1 MNWRRLLH
9 TSAMQIALRYAGL
22 YALLI
27 VVGLGVLYWASS
39 GYVDE
44 QIETGLTQR
53 MAELLQIEQKQGRAS
68 LIAALNAQQT
78 IGNGQRFLLLAPS
91 GQQLAGNL
99 HDWPAHLKTYGRVAN
114 VWIAGKL
121 ISSQSEDGYYPMIA
135 EKLPDGS
142 RLLLAQSLQQ
152 AEELMETILYTIL
165 LILLISVLLA
175 ITMGWFMGRALVMRI
190 ELINRTAQAITQ
202 GDFTQRVPVT
212 TRNDEF
218 DQLANHLNT
227 MLQRVEQLLTGLRQV
242 TDNVAHDLRQPL
254 SRLRNRLE
262 ITLLEARDTSE
273 YQQVLTQTIEDA
285 DNLIRTFNALLEI
298 AQAEAGSFR
307 GEWTTVELSGLL
319 EGLGGLYKELAH
331 SQGKQLKIKVQKTLC
346 VIGNRHLLAQAIS
359 NLLDNAIK
367 YTDSNGRIVL
377 EAKQQNEDVMV
388 IISDNGPGIP
398 ADKYAIVLER
408 FARLD
413 AARSS
418 SGSGLGLSV
427 VKAVMDLH
435 KAALNLADNKPG
447 LRISLVFAPANA
459 TTQ

>member
-27 VVGLGVLYWASS
+27 AIGLSFLYWASS
-39 GYVDE
+39 SYVDE
-44 QIETGLTQR
+44 QISTGLKQR
-53 MAELLQIEQKQGRAS
+53 MTELLYIEQTQGRAG
-68 LIAALNAQQT
+68 LIATLNAEQV
-78 IGNGQRFLLLAPS
+78 ISNGRFLLLAS
-91 GQQLAGNL
+91 NGQQLAGNL
-99 HDWPAHLKTYGRVAN
+99 YDWPVYLKTYSRVTN
-114 VWIAGKL
+114 VWIDDKS
-121 ISSQSEDGYYPMIA
+121 ISSESEGADGYWPMIA
-135 EKLPDGS
+135 EKLSDGS

-152 AEELMETILYTIL
+152 SEELMEIILYTIL
-165 LILLISVLLA
+165 LILLISVILA
-175 ITMGWFMGRALVMRI
+175 LTMGWFMGQALVMRI
-190 ELINRTAQAITQ
+190 ELINRTAQAITK

-212 TRNDEF
+212 ARNDEF
-218 DQLANHLNT
+218 DQLANYLNT
-227 MLQRVEQLLTGLRQV
+227 MLQRIEQLLTGLRQV

-262 ITLLEARDTSE
+262 ITLLETRDTSE
-273 YQQVLTQTIEDA
+273 YQQVLAQTIEDA

-307 GEWTTVELSGLL
+307 GEWTVVEMSGLL

-331 SQGKQLKIKVQKTLC
+331 SQGKQLKIKVQKSLS

-367 YTDSNGRIVL
+367 YTNSNGRILL
-377 EAKQQNEDVMV
+377 EAKQQNESVV
-388 IISDNGPGIP
+388 VTISDNGSGIP
-398 ADKYAIVLER
+398 EDKYAIVLER
-408 FARLD
+408 FTRLD

-418 SGSGLGLSV
+418 CGSGLGLSL

-447 LRISLVFAPANA
+447 LRISLVFAPI
-459 TTQ
+459 

>member
-1 MNWRRLLH
+1 
-9 TSAMQIALRYAGL
+9 MQIALRYAGL

-27 VVGLGVLYWASS
+27 AIGFSFLYWASS
-39 GYVDE
+39 SYVDE
-44 QIETGLTQR
+44 QISTGLQQR
-53 MAELLQIEQKQGRAS
+53 MTELLQIEQKQGRAS
-68 LIAALNAQQT
+68 LIATLNAQQT
-78 IGNGQRFLLLAPS
+78 ISNGQRFLLLAPN

-99 HDWPAHLKTYGRVAN
+99 RGWSVSIKTYGRVAN

-121 ISSQSEDGYYPMIA
+121 ISAQSADGYYPMIA
-135 EKLPDGS
+135 EKLSDGS

-165 LILLISVLLA
+165 LILFISVLLA
-175 ITMGWFMGRALVMRI
+175 LTMGWFMGQTLVRRI
-190 ELINRTAQAITQ
+190 DLINRTAQAITK
-202 GDFTQRVPVT
+202 GDFAQRVPVT
-212 TRNDEF
+212 ARNDEF
-218 DQLANHLNT
+218 DQLANHLNI

-273 YQQVLTQTIEDA
+273 YQQVLGQTIEDA

-298 AQAEAGSFR
+298 TQAEAGSFR
-307 GEWTTVELSGLL
+307 GEWTVVELSGLL

-331 SQGKQLKIKVQKTLC
+331 SQGKQLKIKVQKSLC

-367 YTDSNGRIVL
+367 YTDSNGRILL
-377 EAKQQNEDVMV
+377 EAGQQNEDVV
-388 IISDNGPGIP
+388 VTVSDNGSGIP

-408 FARLD
+408 FTRLD
-413 AARSS
+413 TARSS
-418 SGSGLGLSV
+418 SGSGLGLSL

-435 KAALNLADNKPG
+435 KAALNLADNKSG
-447 LRISLVFAPANA
+447 LIVSLVFARAN
-459 TTQ
+459 TTP

>member
-27 VVGLGVLYWASS
+27 VVGLGFLYWASS

-78 IGNGQRFLLLAPS
+78 ISNGQQFLLLAPN

-99 HDWPAHLKTYGRVAN
+99 NGWPVYLKTYGRVAN

-135 EKLPDGS
+135 EKLSDGS

-175 ITMGWFMGRALVMRI
+175 ITMGWFMGRALVVRI
-190 ELINRTAQAITQ
+190 DLINRTAQAITK

-212 TRNDEF
+212 ARNDEF

-273 YQQVLTQTIEDA
+273 YQQVLMQTIEDA

-298 AQAEAGSFR
+298 AQTEAGSFR

-331 SQGKQLKIKVQKTLC
+331 SQGKQLKIKVQKSLC

-367 YTDSNGRIVL
+367 YTDTNGRILL
-377 EAKQQNEDVMV
+377 EAKQQNEGVVV

-398 ADKYAIVLER
+398 AEKYAIVLER
-408 FARLD
+408 FTRLD
-413 AARSS
+413 TARSS
-418 SGSGLGLSV
+418 SGSGLGLSL

-435 KAALNLADNKPG
+435 KASLSLADNKTG
-447 LRISLVFAPANA
+447 LRVSLHFTSA
-459 TTQ
+459 TPQLK

>member
-1 MNWRRLLH
+1 
-9 TSAMQIALRYAGL
+9 MQIALRYAGL

-27 VVGLGVLYWASS
+27 AIGLGFLYWASS
-39 GYVDE
+39 SYVDE
-44 QIETGLTQR
+44 QISTGLKQHMT
-53 MAELLQIEQKQGRAS
+53 ELLQIEQKQGRAS
-68 LIAALNAQQT
+68 LIATLNAEH
-78 IGNGQRFLLLAPS
+78 NGQRFLLLAPN

-99 HDWPAHLKTYGRVAN
+99 NGWPMYLKKYGQVAN
-114 VWIAGKL
+114 VWLDDKL
-121 ISSQSEDGYYPMIA
+121 ISSQGADGYWPMIA

-152 AEELMETILYTIL
+152 AEELLEIILYTIL
-165 LILLISVLLA
+165 LILLVSVLLA
-175 ITMGWFMGRALVMRI
+175 LTMGWFMGRALVMRI
-190 ELINRTAQAITQ
+190 ELINNTAKAITC
-202 GDFTQRVPVT
+202 GDFSQRVPVT
-212 TRNDEF
+212 ARNDEF
-218 DQLANHLNT
+218 DQLAKHLNT

-307 GEWTTVELSGLL
+307 GEWTNVDLSSLL

-331 SQGKQLKIKVQKTLC
+331 SQGKQLKIKVQKSLC

-367 YTDSNGRIVL
+367 YTDTNGRILL
-377 EAKQQNEDVMV
+377 EAKQQSEGVVV
-388 IISDNGPGIP
+388 IISDNGSGIP
-398 ADKYAIVLER
+398 ADKYTLVLER
-408 FARLD
+408 FYRLD
-413 AARSS
+413 TARSS
-418 SGSGLGLSV
+418 SGSGLGLSL

-435 KAALNLADNKPG
+435 KATLSFADNKMG
-447 LRISLVFAPANA
+447 FSVSLIFAPVD
-459 TTQ
+459 

>member
-27 VVGLGVLYWASS
+27 AIGLGFLYWASS
-39 GYVDE
+39 SYVDE
-44 QIETGLTQR
+44 QISTGLQQHIT
-53 MAELLQIEQKQGRAS
+53 ELLQIEQKQGRAS
-68 LIAALNAQQT
+68 LIATLNAEH
-78 IGNGQRFLLLAPS
+78 NGQRFLLLAAN

-99 HDWPAHLKTYGRVAN
+99 NGWPVYLKKYGQVAN
-114 VWIAGKL
+114 VWLDDKL
-121 ISSQSEDGYYPMIA
+121 ISSQGADGYWPMIA

-152 AEELMETILYTIL
+152 AEELLEIILYTIL
-165 LILLISVLLA
+165 LILLVSVLLA
-175 ITMGWFMGRALVMRI
+175 LTMGWFMGRALVMRI
-190 ELINRTAQAITQ
+190 ELINHTAKAITC
-202 GDFTQRVPVT
+202 GDFSQRVPVT
-212 TRNDEF
+212 ARNDEF
-218 DQLANHLNT
+218 DQLAKHLNT

-307 GEWTTVELSGLL
+307 GEWTVVDLSSLL
-319 EGLGGLYKELAH
+319 DSLGGLYKELAH
-331 SQGKQLKIKVQKTLC
+331 SQGKQLKIKVQKSLC
-346 VIGNRHLLAQAIS
+346 VTGNRHLLAQAIS

-367 YTDSNGRIVL
+367 YTDANGRIL
-377 EAKQQNEDVMV
+377 LDAKQQGESVV
-388 IISDNGPGIP
+388 VTISDNGSGIP
-398 ADKYAIVLER
+398 ANKYALVLER
-408 FARLD
+408 FYRLD

-418 SGSGLGLSV
+418 AGSGLGLSL

-435 KAALNLADNKPG
+435 KAKLSFADNKTG
-447 LRISLVFAPANA
+447 LRVSLVFMLVD
-459 TTQ
+459 